1 VTGPIRGGPAT
12 TPSDSITLARSV
24 AVRPPRG
31 AAMTVRTAEL
41 VMAVAMALFSV
52 ALMVKSAEL
61 TIGWVPDRGPG
72 AGAWP
77 FWLST
82 GMLIVSLVT
91 LYRWFRGIT
100 PESRSSEIFMSE
112 GAVAV
117 VGKSVAALL
126 ALLIGTHY
134 IGIYFSLILFL
145 VFFLRI
151 MGRHSWLTTLA
162 IALLTPVVVFALFE
176 WALTIPLP
184 KAISEPLFYPIYD
197 LIY

>member
-1 VTGPIRGGPAT
+1 
-12 TPSDSITLARSV
+12 
-24 AVRPPRG
+24 
-31 AAMTVRTAEL
+31 MTVRTAEL

-52 ALMVKSAEL
+52 ALMVKSAEP

-82 GMLIVSLVT
+82 GMLAVALVT

-162 IALLTPVVVFALFE
+162 IALATPVVVFALFE